1 VRAATVAA
9 AALAAAAAAM
19 AVAAFASSG
28 EDETAAPQTPAPA
41 AAAGPGA
48 AAAGK
53 AVWVEQGCGSCH
65 AFAAASATGVI
76 GPDLAQTL
84 EGMPRSYIRESIV
97 TPSKVSAAGYEAGGM
112 PEDFATRMSPAELER
127 LVEFIRSGVAD

>member
-9 AALAAAAAAM
+9 GLLAAAAAAM
-19 AVAAFASSG
+19 AVAAFASGG
-28 EDETAAPQTPAPA
+28 EEEAAAPRTPA
-41 AAAGPGA
+41 AAAAAEPGA

-65 AFAAASATGVI
+65 TFAAASATGVV

-84 EGMPRSYIRESIV
+84 KGMPRAYIRESIV
-97 TPSKVSAAGYEAGGM
+97 TPSKVSAAGYEGGVM

-127 LVEFIRSGVAD
+127 LVEFIRSGVPD